1 MFSFDPLSL
10 PRARRVVRSAEFRQ
24 VYQNGTR
31 VTSRFFVAFC
41 LRSGE
46 PADLSRFGLTV
57 PRALGKAVQRNRIRR
72 RLRETIRSEFA
83 SLPAGWVIVFNPRR
97 TVLDV
102 SFDELRR
109 EVNRVFTRCKEF
121 LSVS

>member
-24 VYQNGTR
+24 VYQDGTR

-46 PADLSRFGLTV
+46 STDLSRFGFTV

-72 RLRETIRSEFA
+72 RLRETVRSEFA

-97 TVLDV
+97 TVLDAP
-102 SFDELRR
+102 FGELRR
-109 EVNRVFTRCKEF
+109 EVNRVFTRCKES